1 MIRNVTS
8 EIGVCR
14 RKVLTLTLVSLL
26 PQHAPI
32 RSHTEESTFQ
42 RHHSK
47 QKGSD
52 TCDRCFTHQMK
63 SLQCEQ

>member
-32 RSHTEESTFQ
+32 RSHTEGVNISAASQ
-42 RHHSK
+42 
-47 QKGSD
+47 QAKGV
-52 TCDRCFTHQMK
+52 RYMR
-63 SLQCEQ
+63 

>member
-32 RSHTEESTFQ
+32 RSHTQ
-42 RHHSK
+42 RSQHFSGITASK
-47 QKGSD
+47 RGQIHAIDVSP
-52 TCDRCFTHQMK
+52 TR
-63 SLQCEQ
+63 